1 LVLAS
6 NSLPAM
12 PPDLSA
18 ETLRFVRQLAAD
30 VNAPGLE
37 LPCYPQVALRVQE
50 ALADANVDL
59 NQLARLIGCDPVLA
73 ARILALANSV
83 VFNSTGSPITDLR
96 SAVARMGVD
105 TLRSAAIGFAVAQ
118 LRKSSEYEPIVKP
131 LAALWEESVNTAA
144 LSYILADHTRRCRP
158 DVAMLAGLVSN
169 IGKLYILTKSSQFPI
184 LFAHTERY
192 QEIVQQWHA
201 QIARSILENWRMV
214 DEIIEAVAQVD
225 EAPLDSRG
233 RVSTS
238 DVLAAA
244 HLLVRLKAQPED
256 LEGALP
262 QHQAAMRLGLDAN
275 ACRGLLERCA
285 AEVASLR
292 DSLT

>member
-1 LVLAS
+1 MLAS
-6 NSLPAM
+6 KSAPAM
-12 PPDLSA
+12 PSDLSA

-30 VNAPGLE
+30 VNSPGLE
-37 LPCYPQVALRVQE
+37 LPSYPQVAVRLQE

-59 NQLARLIGCDPVLA
+59 GHLARLVGCDPVLA

-105 TLRSAAIGFAVAQ
+105 TLRSAAIGFAVSQ
-118 LRKSSEYEPIVKP
+118 LRKSPEYDPIVKP
-131 LAALWEESVNTAA
+131 LAALWEESVDTAA
-144 LSYILADHTRRCRP
+144 LSYILASHSGRCRP

-169 IGKLYILTKSSQFPI
+169 IGKLYILTKSSQFPA
-184 LFAHTERY
+184 LFAHAERY

-214 DEIIEAVAQVD
+214 DEIIEAVSQVD
-225 EAPLDSRG
+225 EASLDPRG
-233 RVSTS
+233 KVTTA

-244 HLLVRLKAQPED
+244 HLLVRCKASPEA
-256 LEGALP
+256 LEQSLP
-262 QHQAAMRLGLDAN
+262 TNQAALRLGLDIN
-275 ACRGLLERCA
+275 VCRGLLEQCA
-285 AEVASLR
+285 EEVASLR
-292 DSLT
+292 ESLS